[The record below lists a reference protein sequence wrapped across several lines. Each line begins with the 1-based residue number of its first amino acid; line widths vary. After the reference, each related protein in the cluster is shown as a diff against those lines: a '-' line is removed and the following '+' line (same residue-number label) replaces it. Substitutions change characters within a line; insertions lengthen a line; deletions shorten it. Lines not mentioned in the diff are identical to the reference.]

1 MSTQQANLSSGRLVA
16 RWGIVASA
24 LLAAGNITIGV
35 LAGSTSVVAA
45 GAEFAG
51 DVLASS
57 TVLLGMTIAVK
68 PADSNH
74 PYGHGRFET
83 LAGFVVGVILVL
95 GGIGI
100 CWTSLQRVG
109 ELHAAPSSF
118 AIWPLLAAVVVR
130 GLMATIKF
138 RVGRRIRSSS
148 LIADG
153 WNDAV
158 DILSACIA
166 LSALGLT
173 LYDPAQFL
181 SADHF
186 GGAFVGVVVIYT
198 GLRVMRDASLDLA
211 DTMPAE
217 ESLQEIRD
225 VALSVPGVLNVEKCF
240 ARKAGLQYY
249 VDLHIE
255 VYPELTV
262 RASHEIAG
270 MVRTNLKRRLDWI
283 ADVLIHVEP
292 AADE

>member
-1 MSTQQANLSSGRLVA
+1 MSTQQANLEEGRLVA
-16 RWGIVASA
+16 RWSILASVV
-24 LLAAGNITIGV
+24 LAAGNISVGL
-35 LAGSTSVVAA
+35 LADSTSVVAA

-51 DVLASS
+51 DVLASAA
-57 TVLLGMTIAVK
+57 VLLGMTIAVK

-83 LAGFVVGVILVL
+83 LAGFVVGIILVF

-109 ELHAAPSSF
+109 EIHAPPSSF
-118 AIWPLLAAVVVR
+118 AVWPLLAAVVVR
-130 GLMATIKF
+130 SVMATIKF
-138 RVGRRIRSSS
+138 RVGRRIRSAS

-158 DILSACIA
+158 DILSAFIA

-173 LYDPAQFL
+173 LYSPSQFL
-181 SADHF
+181 SADHY
-186 GGAFVGVVVIYT
+186 GGVAVGLVVIYT
-198 GLRVMRDASLDLA
+198 GMRVMRDASLDLA
-211 DTMPAE
+211 DTMPAD

-225 VALSVPGVLNVEKCF
+225 VALSVPGVLDVEKCF

-255 VYPELTV
+255 VDPELTV

-270 MVRTNLKRRLDWI
+270 TVRTDLRRRLDWI

-292 AADE
+292 AADR